1 MKCLRWTPLSVLQII
16 CHKVCEVAV
25 PESKYMG
32 YSCSEVRIII
42 LDFLSCKN
50 FLPREHS
57 AAEERPSRVCLT
69 LTCFRRAL
77 TSEEMAM
84 FKICFNLSPGGFR
97 SGSSSC
103 CPLTG
108 WSGCKKSRSCRVTRV
123 LVQVSTLSCRGREW
137 KCLRCYNSDI

>member
-1 MKCLRWTPLSVLQII
+1 MFAMALLTLSVLQII

-32 YSCSEVRIII
+32 YSCSEVRFSI
-42 LDFLSCKN
+42 LQFLSCEN

-57 AAEERPSRVCLT
+57 AADERPSRVYLT
-69 LTCFRRAL
+69 PTCFRRAL

-84 FKICFNLSPGGFR
+84 FKISFNLSSGGFR

-103 CPLTG
+103 CLLTG
-108 WSGCKKSRSCRVTRV
+108 WSGCKKSRSCLVTRV

-137 KCLRCYNSDI
+137 KCL